1 MNYLPVRHSRR
12 FPIAHSKALKCRR
25 GMLIALVAF
34 AIVSVLR
41 AVDSE
46 QDALPNFDKRLKAR
60 AAKTMVTADT
70 KAVARMRAQ
79 VGDVQCDVDAITG
92 SPALITARRGFLSG
106 ADGKGR
112 AISPATLAKVPAVDR
127 HRAVKAF
134 INEHNALFG
143 HGAEALDGALLE
155 RDYATEHNGMREI
168 VWQQQ
173 LDGIPV
179 FEGKLQA
186 HLMARGELINIASK
200 FLAKPAE
207 AAGALDARKARQAA
221 PVVSAEQAV
230 ARAAENLG
238 ETLAIEAVTPAA
250 GARVEPGRQTFRA
263 PRYSGI
269 STHLVWLPM
278 DRTTMRLCWEVL
290 IDSKTIDGLYR
301 VIIDAESGE
310 AHLRQTLTEH
320 ISPVTYR
327 IFTGDSPTPFSPGH
341 ATPSST
347 QPPSVQRSLV
357 TISALNTTASPNGWI
372 NDGMNE
378 TIGNNVE
385 PTRRWIAT
393 RSMNPIYPG
402 PTVQEIVSLIS
413 RST

>member
-12 FPIAHSKALKCRR
+12 FPIAHFMAMKCRR
-25 GMLIALVAF
+25 WMLFALAAF
-34 AIVSVLR
+34 SVLPVLR

-46 QDALPNFDKRLKAR
+46 QDALPNFDKRLEAR
-60 AAKTMVTADT
+60 AAKTMLTADP

-79 VGDVQCDVDAITG
+79 VPDVQCDVDAITG

-112 AISPATLAKVPAVDR
+112 SIPAAALAKVPASDR

-134 INEHNALFG
+134 ITEHNALFG
-143 HGAEALDGALLE
+143 HGAEALDEALLE
-155 RDYATEHNGMREI
+155 RDYVTEHSGMREI

-179 FEGKLQA
+179 FESKFQA
-186 HLMARGELINIASK
+186 HLTARGELINIASK
-200 FLAKPAE
+200 FVAKPAE
-207 AAGALDARKARQAA
+207 AAGGLGSRKAKQAA
-221 PVVSAEQAV
+221 PPVSAQQAV
-230 ARAAENLG
+230 ARAAESLG
-238 ETLAIEAVTPAA
+238 ETLAVEAVVPAA

-263 PRYSGI
+263 PRYSSI
-269 STHLVWLPM
+269 STQLVWLPM
-278 DRTTMRLCWEVL
+278 DRTSMRLCWEVL

-341 ATPSST
+341 ATPSSA
-347 QPPSVQRSLV
+347 QPPSVKPS
-357 TISALNTTASPNGWI
+357 S
-372 NDGMNE
+372 
-378 TIGNNVE
+378 
-385 PTRRWIAT
+385 
-393 RSMNPIYPG
+393 
-402 PTVQEIVSLIS
+402 
-413 RST
+413 